1 MTTSSSSS
9 PKSGKSPL
17 AGDGEDLAFFMGE
30 KCSVEGAVLEVDGA
44 ARIDGQFSGKL
55 RAVHLIVGEKGH
67 VAGDISSET
76 ADIMGTVEDT
86 LVLSGKLTIREAGR
100 IEGTIPMARWKPTKA
115 PSWSAR
121 SIPRSIPRDR
131 KAPPRFPICVQPSRN
146 QPAIPGPPP
155 SRLTPPQTV
164 VTTAATNRL
173 QAHGPV
179 R

>member
-1 MTTSSSSS
+1 MTTSSASSS
-9 PKSGKSPL
+9 KSGKASAP
-17 AGDGEDLAFFMGE
+17 GDHDDLAFFMGE

-100 IEGTIPMARWKPTKA
+100 IEGTITYGSLEAHEGAQLVGQINTQVRSTRTEGTSSLSNLRSA
-115 PSWSAR
+115 ISQSAR
-121 SIPRSIPRDR
+121 DAGAGAAQ
-131 KAPPRFPICVQPSRN
+131 K
-146 QPAIPGPPP
+146 PAD
-155 SRLTPPQTV
+155 
-164 VTTAATNRL
+164 TASDADDSE
-173 QAHGPV
+173 A
-179 R
+179 

>member
-9 PKSGKSPL
+9 AKSGK
-17 AGDGEDLAFFMGE
+17 AGMPGDSDDLAFFMGE

-55 RAVHLIVGEKGH
+55 RAIHLIVGEKGH

-100 IEGTIPMARWKPTKA
+100 IEGTITYGSLEAHEGAQLVGQINTQVRSTRTEGTSSLSNLRSA
-115 PSWSAR
+115 ISQSAR
-121 SIPRSIPRDR
+121 DTGA
-131 KAPPRFPICVQPSRN
+131 APK
-146 QPAIPGPPP
+146 PAEP
-155 SRLTPPQTV
+155 LTSSDDD
-164 VTTAATNRL
+164 
-173 QAHGPV
+173 GEES
-179 R
+179 

>member
-1 MTTSSSSS
+1 MTTSSTSSS
-9 PKSGKSPL
+9 KSGKSPL
-17 AGDGEDLAFFMGE
+17 AGDGDDLAFFMGE

-100 IEGTIPMARWKPTKA
+100 IEGTITYGSLEAHEGAQLVGQINTQVHSTRTEGTSSLSNLRSA
-115 PSWSAR
+115 ISQSAR
-121 SIPRSIPRDR
+121 DTGSAAA
-131 KAPPRFPICVQPSRN
+131 K
-146 QPAIPGPPP
+146 PAD
-155 SRLTPPQTV
+155 
-164 VTTAATNRL
+164 TASGN
-173 QAHGPV
+173 GDDSSDE
-179 R
+179 

>member
-9 PKSGKSPL
+9 SKSGNASAPG
-17 AGDGEDLAFFMGE
+17 GDDDLAFFMGE

-100 IEGTIPMARWKPTKA
+100 IEGTITYGSLEAHEGAQLVGQINTQVRSTRTEGTSSLSNLRSA
-115 PSWSAR
+115 ISQSAR
-121 SIPRSIPRDR
+121 DT
-131 KAPPRFPICVQPSRN
+131 V
-146 QPAIPGPPP
+146 PAAKPAESSGGADDGD
-155 SRLTPPQTV
+155 SES
-164 VTTAATNRL
+164 
-173 QAHGPV
+173 
-179 R
+179 

>member
-1 MTTSSSSS
+1 MTNSSSSS
-9 PKSGKSPL
+9 AKPVKP
-17 AGDGEDLAFFMGE
+17 GESDDLAFFMGE

-100 IEGTIPMARWKPTKA
+100 IEGTITYGSLEAHEGAQLVGQINTQVRSTRTEGTSSLSNLRSA
-115 PSWSAR
+115 ISQSAR
-121 SIPRSIPRDR
+121 DTGA
-131 KAPPRFPICVQPSRN
+131 APK
-146 QPAIPGPPP
+146 PADIGPADED
-155 SRLTPPQTV
+155 SDSES
-164 VTTAATNRL
+164 
-173 QAHGPV
+173 
-179 R
+179 

>member
-100 IEGTIPMARWKPTKA
+100 IEGTITYGSLEAHEGAQLVGQINTQVHSTRSEGTSSLSNLRSA
-115 PSWSAR
+115 ISQSAR
-121 SIPRSIPRDR
+121 DTGAAA
-131 KAPPRFPICVQPSRN
+131 K
-146 QPAIPGPPP
+146 PAD
-155 SRLTPPQTV
+155 
-164 VTTAATNRL
+164 TTSDSSDDSSDE
-173 QAHGPV
+173 
-179 R
+179 

>member
-9 PKSGKSPL
+9 SKSGKSTAL
-17 AGDGEDLAFFMGE
+17 GDGDDLAFFMGE

-100 IEGTIPMARWKPTKA
+100 IEGTITYGSLEAHEGAQLVGQINTQVRSTRSEGTSSLSNLRSA
-115 PSWSAR
+115 ISQSAR
-121 SIPRSIPRDR
+121 ET
-131 KAPPRFPICVQPSRN
+131 APAPKPVD
-146 QPAIPGPPP
+146 
-155 SRLTPPQTV
+155 LT
-164 VTTAATNRL
+164 AGGDDAD
-173 QAHGPV
+173 GDSDS
-179 R
+179 